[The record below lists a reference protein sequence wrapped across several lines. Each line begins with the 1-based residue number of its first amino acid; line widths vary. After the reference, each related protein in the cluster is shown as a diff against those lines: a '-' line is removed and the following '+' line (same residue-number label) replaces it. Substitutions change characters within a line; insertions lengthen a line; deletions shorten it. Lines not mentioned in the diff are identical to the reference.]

1 MKNWEAY
8 EWVAFVLACTVP
20 FFLVFVSINVMIVGF
35 QNKSILKLEADNLKL
50 WLGFMGNIVTGL
62 LVWVSNNQRSKKRRD
77 DSK

>member
-8 EWVAFVLACTVP
+8 EWVAFLLACTVP
-20 FFLVFVSINVMIVGF
+20 FFLILVSINVIAIESQKENF
-35 QNKSILKLEADNLKL
+35 IKLEAVNVKL

-77 DSK
+77 NSK